1 MRNFISGGSTLT
13 ITAGADIASGEGVLQ
28 GAIFGVAVGDI
39 ANGEQGTLNLTGVY
53 ELPKAG
59 SQAWSVGAR
68 VYWDAS
74 AGRCTTAASGNT
86 FIGVAYEAVGSGASE
101 TLGKV
106 RLNGAAAGA

>member
-1 MRNFISGGSTLT
+1 MRNFIASGDTLT
-13 ITAGADIASGEGVLQ
+13 ITAGADIASGEGVLE
-28 GAIFGVAVGDI
+28 GAIFGVAAGAI
-39 ANGEQGTLNLTGVY
+39 ANGEQGTIKLTGVF

-68 VYWDAS
+68 VYWDA
-74 AGRCTTAASGNT
+74 GNDRCTTSATGNT
-86 FIGVAYEAVGSGASE
+86 LIGVAYEAVGSGASE